1 MQAFHPSFPG
11 VSSGTL
17 LGFEL
22 LKDADIDVNKEVI
35 HTTVKHAQEILI
47 EKHEPGS
54 PIPER
59 AVKLFTANI
68 VVAAG
73 ARYRFSEEELSQ
85 ADLEAALEFF
95 RGLFNSLWH
104 F

>member
-1 MQAFHPSFPG
+1 MHAFHPSFPG
-11 VSSGTL
+11 VSSGVS
-17 LGFEL
+17 LGLGL
-22 LKDADIDVNKEVI
+22 LKEAEIEVREEVI
-35 HTTVKHAQEILI
+35 SSTVKHAQEILI
-47 EKHEPGS
+47 EKYEPGL

-59 AVKLFTANI
+59 AVKLFAANV

-85 ADLEAALEFF
+85 ADVENALEFF
-95 RGLFNSLWH
+95 QGFFNSLWH